1 MRQPQRP
8 FVVEIK
14 QKRGLLKRPQSVWA
28 GIDLAAIANEV
39 AEAKTE
45 GAIAKATPPPTFPE
59 DVRPQPML
67 TTGEAV
73 SDAKDGI
80 VPDGSSPKPLAVEE
94 APMPEASNAQAGGRR
109 TRKLKRWHKDVTLPR
124 GQRWKR
130 RLPWVL
136 RQSRA

>member
-14 QKRGLLKRPQSVWA
+14 QKRGLLKRPQSVWG

-59 DVRPQPML
+59 DARAQPVPTPVKRCPTP
-67 TTGEAV
+67 TT
-73 SDAKDGI
+73 
-80 VPDGSSPKPLAVEE
+80 
-94 APMPEASNAQAGGRR
+94 
-109 TRKLKRWHKDVTLPR
+109 
-124 GQRWKR
+124 
-130 RLPWVL
+130 
-136 RQSRA
+136 